1 MDVYAAVQ
9 YILSHSTLFN
19 IDPKAIGLYGISGG
33 GFIVSGVSY
42 HMAMKNES
50 HMIKTI
56 FLDVPQLFGDHWW
69 IKDFEH
75 NEVEKNHQSNH
86 LSIFQM
92 LTGLDHKDKNNI
104 FHYTPNMPI
113 DVLKRLPPHAFLTH
127 EFDYFIRDT
136 L

>member
-1 MDVYAAVQ
+1 
-9 YILSHSTLFN
+9 
-19 IDPKAIGLYGISGG
+19 
-33 GFIVSGVSY
+33 
-42 HMAMKNES
+42 
-50 HMIKTI
+50 
-56 FLDVPQLFGDHWW
+56 
-69 IKDFEH
+69 
-75 NEVEKNHQSNH
+75 
-86 LSIFQM
+86 M